1 MIPRFGGRVGEYMW
15 EKELERLDRYNDRPW
30 ELQSKESWGNP
41 LFTFLF
47 ICLGIFAGRFLVSLL

>member
-1 MIPRFGGRVGEYMW
+1 MW

-47 ICLGIFAGRFLVSLL
+47 ICLGIFAGLFLVSLL